1 MKKIIFD
8 FLQQIKSNHH
18 TLNWNALIQKIRI
31 PTKYPLS
38 SFRNSI
44 KKVSSTISKVY
55 RHVFEYENEI
65 MYQDTDCQQTGI
77 IEISI

>member
-1 MKKIIFD
+1 MFK
-8 FLQQIKSNHH
+8 
-18 TLNWNALIQKIRI
+18 
-31 PTKYPLS
+31 
-38 SFRNSI
+38 NSI